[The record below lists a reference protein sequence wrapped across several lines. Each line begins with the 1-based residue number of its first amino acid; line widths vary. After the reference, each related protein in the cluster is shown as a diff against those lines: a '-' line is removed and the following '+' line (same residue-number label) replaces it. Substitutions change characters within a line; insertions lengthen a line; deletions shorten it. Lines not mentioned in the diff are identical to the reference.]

1 MSSGGAPI
9 SAGTP
14 VFTKHNWDLAS
25 LMQFLAECL
34 IIVAGAV
41 WTRDLLPSD
50 EYDSVWGAMVY
61 KLTYVSNY

>member
-1 MSSGGAPI
+1 MNELYECFMRRFETFLGYFI
-9 SAGTP
+9 
-14 VFTKHNWDLAS
+14 LAS

-34 IIVAGAV
+34 IIVVGAV

-61 KLTYVSNY
+61 KLTT